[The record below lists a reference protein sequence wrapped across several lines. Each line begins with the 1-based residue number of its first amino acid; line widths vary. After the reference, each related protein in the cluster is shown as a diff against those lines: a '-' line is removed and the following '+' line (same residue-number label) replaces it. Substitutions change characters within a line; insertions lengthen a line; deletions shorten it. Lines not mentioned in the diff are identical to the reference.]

1 MGCLKLNFSRGSFPI
16 AKASQFLCLSKIL
29 IIDFPN
35 TLFTK
40 FGQINIETTHRAP
53 IEHRRIIQ
61 ALKARDQD
69 WASMEMRAHD
79 EAIRRG
85 QRKLGEVFKKNET
98 QLSTEEL

>member
-1 MGCLKLNFSRGSFPI
+1 MLM
-16 AKASQFLCLSKIL
+16 Q

-40 FGQINIETTHRAP
+40 FGQINIETAHRAP

-85 QRKLGEVFKKNET
+85 QRKLGEVFKKTRLNCRRRNCNYYDANR
-98 QLSTEEL
+98 